1 MNRFSILSLS
11 KVTLLHY
18 LCDQSYTNRFDGNR
32 NHFNEETERVPFYAA
47 VIAAAIFPAIVIIL
61 TGAIARRSF
70 YDVHSGILGLVLALA
85 LTTTLTDIVKVRH
98 MFDRELI

>member
-11 KVTLLHY
+11 KVTFSLISAIIVYH
-18 LCDQSYTNRFDGNR
+18 RFNGNR

-85 LTTTLTDIVKVRH
+85 LTTTLTDIVKVKH
-98 MFDRELI
+98 MFDRELM